1 MTMGPTSA
9 GERYVSIDAVRG
21 FAVLGILLMNIVGM
35 GLPSFAYI
43 NPTYAGGAA
52 GADFW
57 TWAINNV
64 LTDGKM
70 RALFTMLFGAS
81 TVLIAGRA
89 EGGALSPAA
98 THYRRMGWMLL
109 FGLAHAVFFWFGD
122 VLVTY
127 SLAGLVLFPFRKLS
141 PRAQLIVGVAILSAL
156 LAKNLWQ
163 AGVLE
168 ALHAAATA
176 PGASAS
182 AVKAW
187 QEVSIALQSPPEA
200 RAAELAGFGGDFMS
214 ALKARLNMLGLF
226 YTVLLPTDMLPEA
239 LGQMFVGMALFRAG
253 FFTLGWSNRAYGLLI
268 AFGYLVCVP
277 ATAWMAANI
286 ARSGFDPLVL
296 HHQEVWQQITRPFI
310 GLAHA
315 AVVLLLVR
323 AGVLRALID
332 RFAAAGRMAF
342 SNYLGTSIITSTIFC
357 GYGFGL
363 YGQLSR
369 AELLWVVV
377 GVWAFI
383 LLWSKPWL
391 DRFHYGPFEW
401 AWRSL
406 VQWKPQR
413 FVRS

>member
-89 EGGALSPAA
+89 EGGALSPAS

-127 SLAGLVLFPFRKLS
+127 ALAGLVLFPFRKLS

-296 HHQEVWQQITRPFI
+296 HHQEVWQQTTRPFI